1 MEGGRSAWVN
11 GKILSNPAVVWIG
24 LISYPLYLFHWP
36 ALSFVHI
43 VKGEK
48 VAESYIW
55 GALLLTLILTVP
67 TYYLIEKPIRFSKSK
82 RTVPILLFT
91 FVGIGL
97 LAALVSVGWLNG
109 KRSPR
114 VVKYIE
120 VCGDNNWGKGFA
132 GLWYKGS
139 VIMNKVGG
147 DGPRTLFFG
156 DSNAQQYGPR
166 IQKQLQANTGQSRG
180 AVFLTCGGAPPVPNI
195 TGEQRYQC
203 EDLIAKYREVIAS
216 DSKID
221 RVVIAALWSRYFA
234 PDSIYLWKG
243 RMLSNS
249 VGREGAIHEL
259 GLMIKEL
266 TAKGKKVT
274 LVLNVPAGPELDP
287 SEVFQRTFLGWSE
300 KGKLSTM
307 TARQFLDSYGDIL
320 KSIAETARANGA
332 EVIDPMEAACLV
344 KDGICVSENDNGPIR
359 YNSAHLRCGFV
370 KDHVTYL
377 DQTVKP

>member
-1 MEGGRSAWVN
+1 
-11 GKILSNPAVVWIG
+11 
-24 LISYPLYLFHWP
+24 
-36 ALSFVHI
+36 

-48 VAESYIW
+48 AANNTIW
-55 GALLLTLILTVP
+55 GALLLTLILTVA

-82 RTVPILLFT
+82 RTLPALIVAFI
-91 FVGIGL
+91 VIGL
-97 LAALVSVGWLNG
+97 LAGLVSVGWLKG
-109 KRSPR
+109 KRSPKT
-114 VVKYIE
+114 VQYIE
-120 VCGDNNWGKGFA
+120 ACVYNNWGKGFF

-166 IQKQLQANTGQSRG
+166 IQKLLQVNTGQSRG
-180 AVFLTCGGAPPVPNI
+180 AVFLTCGGAPPVPDI
-195 TGEQRYQC
+195 TGEQRY
-203 EDLIAKYREVIAS
+203 REVISS

-243 RMLSNS
+243 RMLSKS

-274 LVLNVPAGPELDP
+274 LVLNVPAGPRLDP

-300 KGKLSTM
+300 KGKLSIM
-307 TARQFLDSYGDIL
+307 TARQFLDTYGDIL
-320 KSIAETARANGA
+320 KSIADTARANGA

-370 KDHVTYL
+370 REQVQYL